1 MKNSLKNI
9 LTISASILFFTACDV
24 ERLPETNISDATF
37 WRSESDLKTANNY
50 LYTFLPDF
58 NTDDNWSDDAFGLAS
73 NNISDGSRLA
83 PATATADF
91 NNQYLLIRA
100 ANNILEKGPKTGLAA
115 ATLDRYLAEAKF
127 FRAWAYFNLLQRYG
141 GVPLITKTLDDTSP
155 ELSAASATRDA
166 VLDLI
171 YADLDFA
178 SAKLPT
184 ATSLGT
190 ADYGRIAKTA
200 ALAFKARVAL
210 FEGTRAKFHK
220 YGDAKKHLT
229 LAYNAAKAVM
239 DSKEHDLY
247 TGPYFNLFQYEG
259 EGRANKE
266 NVLVKQYGVSL
277 TDRVVSQNYCR
288 ATLENGNK
296 SPTKA
301 LVDSYLMVD
310 GLPMDKSPLY
320 KAPLLTT
327 DVFVNRDTRL
337 SDDVLKKGDSYIFT
351 NPVFNVSSLVFA
363 KTGFTF
369 RKYWNIVDWNNQASF
384 IDRNLIRYAE
394 VLLIYAESKFELDE
408 AITDADLNLTINRL
422 RKRGGVAALTNDFA
436 KTNGL
441 NVRDEIRRER
451 RVELAQEGF
460 RYWDLIRWKTAEI
473 ELPKPIL
480 GNYFF
485 KEFGTTVKVN
495 VTKDNFII
503 TQDASFR
510 KFDPNRDYLWP
521 LPINEIALNPSMKQN
536 PGW

>member
-184 ATSLGT
+184 ATALGT

-220 YGDAKKHLT
+220 YGDAKNT
-229 LAYNAAKAVM
+229 LHWPIM
-239 DSKEHDLY
+239 
-247 TGPYFNLFQYEG
+247 Q
-259 EGRANKE
+259 
-266 NVLVKQYGVSL
+266 
-277 TDRVVSQNYCR
+277 
-288 ATLENGNK
+288 
-296 SPTKA
+296 
-301 LVDSYLMVD
+301 
-310 GLPMDKSPLY
+310 
-320 KAPLLTT
+320 
-327 DVFVNRDTRL
+327 
-337 SDDVLKKGDSYIFT
+337 
-351 NPVFNVSSLVFA
+351 
-363 KTGFTF
+363 
-369 RKYWNIVDWNNQASF
+369 RK
-384 IDRNLIRYAE
+384 
-394 VLLIYAESKFELDE
+394 
-408 AITDADLNLTINRL
+408 
-422 RKRGGVAALTNDFA
+422 
-436 KTNGL
+436 
-441 NVRDEIRRER
+441 
-451 RVELAQEGF
+451 
-460 RYWDLIRWKTAEI
+460 
-473 ELPKPIL
+473 P
-480 GNYFF
+480 
-485 KEFGTTVKVN
+485 
-495 VTKDNFII
+495 
-503 TQDASFR
+503 
-510 KFDPNRDYLWP
+510 
-521 LPINEIALNPSMKQN
+521 
-536 PGW
+536 